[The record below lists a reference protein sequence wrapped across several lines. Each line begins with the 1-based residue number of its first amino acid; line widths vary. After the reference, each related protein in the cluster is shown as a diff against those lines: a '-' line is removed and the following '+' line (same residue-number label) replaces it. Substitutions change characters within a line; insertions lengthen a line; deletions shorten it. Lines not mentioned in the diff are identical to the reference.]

1 MKTFLHFLT
10 EDSIENEYG
19 RFSKDIS
26 LEEFT
31 TIVGADPTAKDGY
44 TGAYTKWLVKQ
55 YLKLN
60 PNYRKRFAED
70 AYKYRDA
77 LAKFDLLKK
86 KNKIDSNNKDINRFG
101 ISELEEYLRK
111 FPDEAFKLKSVEKK
125 EYDEVLSVTGNDGY
139 VWHVYIPR
147 TKEASC
153 YLGQETRWCTA
164 ARSGHNQ
171 FHNYNS
177 DTNPLYIVVRGDDL
191 KTKFKWQFQAYS
203 DQLADYRDRE
213 DLASIKFFP
222 KDIQD
227 IIMNQRWN
235 NSMRTQ
241 LSQSINDTAKYYE
254 KSVDDFDNLTFLR
267 YYLNNIRKDE
277 ESGTAIGYFDVDDD
291 DMTKM
296 INDALKNLEYDNRQ
310 LYDNI
315 TEILIEYGK
324 DPSKGLN
331 TVSGQVGA
339 VNEITNYFAYSV
351 TDSLN
356 YGFWKLLNEIIDIEP
371 GMFNQYYVKIEF
383 DSLESHIQSVDYI
396 GSFKFGNSDLI
407 GSLLNCCNR
416 SMLDLF
422 DVNYTTKYLN
432 DDKNKPDIL
441 VRYAD

>member
-1 MKTFLHFLT
+1 
-10 EDSIENEYG
+10 
-19 RFSKDIS
+19 
-26 LEEFT
+26 
-31 TIVGADPTAKDGY
+31 
-44 TGAYTKWLVKQ
+44 
-55 YLKLN
+55 
-60 PNYRKRFAED
+60 
-70 AYKYRDA
+70 
-77 LAKFDLLKK
+77 
-86 KNKIDSNNKDINRFG
+86 
-101 ISELEEYLRK
+101 
-111 FPDEAFKLKSVEKK
+111 
-125 EYDEVLSVTGNDGY
+125 
-139 VWHVYIPR
+139 
-147 TKEASC
+147 
-153 YLGQETRWCTA
+153 
-164 ARSGHNQ
+164 
-171 FHNYNS
+171 
-177 DTNPLYIVVRGDDL
+177 
-191 KTKFKWQFQAYS
+191 
-203 DQLADYRDRE
+203 
-213 DLASIKFFP
+213 
-222 KDIQD
+222 
-227 IIMNQRWN
+227 
-235 NSMRTQ
+235 
-241 LSQSINDTAKYYE
+241 
-254 KSVDDFDNLTFLR
+254 
-267 YYLNNIRKDE
+267 
-277 ESGTAIGYFDVDDD
+277 
-291 DMTKM
+291 MTKM